1 MDIREALKERILI
14 LDGGMGTCIQQTG
27 LSYDGNNDALP
38 MTHPDVILGIHKA
51 YIEAGADII
60 STCSFSAN
68 AVSQEGYSLQD
79 KVSEMNIA
87 AARVARQAADS
98 CTDRRIWVMGSM
110 GPTAKSLFIAEMM
123 MDPSETLTYESLV
136 QAYRD
141 QASALIEG
149 GVDGLLIETV
159 TDQRNAQA
167 ALEAVEAV
175 QSEKGTD
182 LPVMLSA
189 SIMNSS
195 GCIMTGYSLKDLYDT
210 VSEYEIMSFGLNC
223 SFGAKELYPFI
234 KEISGFAKCAV
245 SIYPNAGLPTAN
257 GYEEHPCDTAGAI
270 LKMAQD
276 GLVNIAGGC
285 CGTTP
290 DHIREVATRLKGI
303 KPRTF

>member
-1 MDIREALKERILI
+1 
-14 LDGGMGTCIQQTG
+14 
-27 LSYDGNNDALP
+27 
-38 MTHPDVILGIHKA
+38 
-51 YIEAGADII
+51 
-60 STCSFSAN
+60 
-68 AVSQEGYSLQD
+68 
-79 KVSEMNIA
+79 
-87 AARVARQAADS
+87 
-98 CTDRRIWVMGSM
+98 
-110 GPTAKSLFIAEMM
+110 M